1 MRNIVLLGLVSLL
14 TDVSTEMVYPLL
26 PLFLTETLRAGP
38 AVLGLVEG
46 VAESVAA
53 LMKVG
58 SGYWSDRLGRRKP
71 LAAAGYALGALG
83 KLFLFVAASWGWV
96 LTGRVVDRFGKGVR
110 TAPRDALVADSVPR
124 EQLGR
129 AFGLHRAMDTLG
141 ASLGVLGAYLF
152 VRHSGGDLRAAFLW
166 AFLPGALA
174 LLFFLPLRERRG
186 GPGGPP
192 STTPAPPAVPALRP
206 AAAWA
211 ALTPAL
217 KAFLLLAF
225 LFSLGNSSNQF
236 LLLRAGSLGADAGT
250 VVLLYLTYNL
260 VYTAAAYPAGR
271 LGDRLGHGRVLVWGH
286 LAYALVYAAFAA
298 VTGGPAL
305 WAVFAAY
312 GIYSAF
318 TEGVAR
324 AFLAE
329 LAPPGLRATVLG
341 LHATLVGLALLPASL
356 LAGAL
361 WEAFGAPAPFWFGAG
376 TGLLAAAGLARLVKR
391 HPADAEADHQMPQ
404 EDPLSRL
411 DGRCPEPGKEDAAR
425 NHDDYLYRGNGE

>member
-1 MRNIVLLGLVSLL
+1 MRNAVLLGLVSLF
-14 TDVSTEMVYPLL
+14 TDVSTELVYPLL

-38 AVLGLVEG
+38 ALLGLVEG
-46 VAESVAA
+46 IAESVAG

-83 KLFLFVAASWGWV
+83 KLFLFVASSWGWV
-96 LTGRVVDRFGKGVR
+96 LAGRVVDRFGKGVR

-124 EQLGR
+124 AQLGR

-152 VRHSGGDLRAAFLW
+152 VQRSGGDLRAAFLW

-174 LLFFLPLRERRG
+174 LLFFLPLREPAPRG
-186 GPGGPP
+186 GEQRDGPGGAGAP
-192 STTPAPPAVPALRP
+192 SPRP
-206 AAAWA
+206 RLEWN
-211 ALTPAL
+211 ALTPTL

-236 LLLRAGSLGADAGT
+236 LLLRAGSLGASAGT

-271 LGDRLGHGRVLVWGH
+271 LGDRLGHGRVLVYGH
-286 LAYALVYAAFAA
+286 LAYALVYAAFA
-298 VTGGPAL
+298 VVRGGPAL
-305 WAVFAAY
+305 WGVFAAY
-312 GIYSAF
+312 GVYAAF

-329 LAPPGLRATVLG
+329 LAPAGLRATVLG
-341 LHATLVGLALLPASL
+341 LHATLVGAALLPASL
-356 LAGAL
+356 IAGAL

-376 TGLLAAAGLARLVKR
+376 MGLLAAAGLARL
-391 HPADAEADHQMPQ
+391 P
-404 EDPLSRL
+404 
-411 DGRCPEPGKEDAAR
+411 GRGGR
-425 NHDDYLYRGNGE
+425 

>member
-1 MRNIVLLGLVSLL
+1 MRNAVLLGLVSLF
-14 TDVSTEMVYPLL
+14 TDVSTELIYPLL

-38 AVLGLVEG
+38 ALLGLVEG
-46 VAESVAA
+46 IAESVAG

-83 KLFLFVAASWGWV
+83 KLFLFVAPSWGWV
-96 LTGRVVDRFGKGVR
+96 LAGRVVDRFGKGVR

-152 VRHSGGDLRAAFLW
+152 LRQSGGDLRAAFLW

-174 LLFFLPLRERRG
+174 LLFFLPLRE
-186 GPGGPP
+186 
-192 STTPAPPAVPALRP
+192 PAPRGPKRRDGPVGAGAPSPRP
-206 AAAWA
+206 RLEWN
-211 ALTPAL
+211 ALTPSL
-217 KAFLLLAF
+217 KAFLALAF

-236 LLLRAGSLGADAGT
+236 LLLRAGSLGAPAPT

-271 LGDRLGHGRVLVWGH
+271 LGDRLGHGRVLVYGH
-286 LAYALVYAAFAA
+286 LAYALVYAAFA
-298 VTGGPAL
+298 VVRGGPAL
-305 WAVFAAY
+305 WGVFAAY
-312 GIYSAF
+312 GVYSAF

-329 LAPPGLRATVLG
+329 LAPAGLRATVLG
-341 LHATLVGLALLPASL
+341 LHATLVGVALLPASL
-356 LAGAL
+356 IAGGL

-376 TGLLAAAGLARLVKR
+376 TGILAAAGLAWL
-391 HPADAEADHQMPQ
+391 
-404 EDPLSRL
+404 LRL
-411 DGRCPEPGKEDAAR
+411 DGGKGSC
-425 NHDDYLYRGNGE
+425 L